1 MDGIKEAIGAVIDGI
16 GEVVGHAEAKP
27 GDYEVDGILYCCK
40 CNEPKQRWLDVSQ
53 IRGDN
58 GNPKML
64 VRVLCKCEKAESERR
79 KKEDEYQEELRAIEK
94 LKLNSLMDS
103 KLRNASLETFQQ
115 TPDNGKIYTI
125 ASRYVESFDEMYK
138 RSQGLLFWGT
148 VGTGKT
154 YTAACIANE
163 LMNRRQ
169 SVIMTSFVRI
179 LQDVQNPKTDESSY
193 IHRLNSVKL
202 LIIDDLGTERDTGY
216 AIEKV
221 YNIIDSRYLSGKPLI
236 LTTNLSLSE
245 MQDCTDV
252 RYKRV
257 YDRIFEM
264 CYPVKVS
271 GTSWRIGQAAQR
283 FDDMKNLLEG

>member
-1 MDGIKEAIGAVIDGI
+1 MGEMAEIAEKVFEQSRSVEA
-16 GEVVGHAEAKP
+16 EP
-27 GDYEVDGILYCCK
+27 GDYEVDGILHCGECRQ
-40 CNEPKQRWLDVSQ
+40 PKQRWIDMSR
-53 IRGDN
+53 IKGRSG
-58 GNPKML
+58 PSRIL
-64 VRVLCKCEKAESERR
+64 VRSLCKCELAENERR
-79 KKEDEYQEELRAIEK
+79 KKEEEYQEEIREIER
-94 LKLNSLMDS
+94 LKLNSLMES
-103 KLRNASLETFQQ
+103 RLQGANLGSFQRN
-115 TPDNGKIYTI
+115 PDNAELYKI
-125 ASRYVESFDEMYK
+125 ASRYVERFDDMYK
-138 RSQGLLFWGT
+138 RSQGILFWGS

-163 LMNRRQ
+163 LMNRRR

-179 LQDVQNPKTDESSY
+179 LQDIQNLRTDESSY

-236 LTTNLSLSE
+236 LTTNLSLAE
-245 MQDCTDV
+245 MQECTDV

-271 GTSWRIGQAAQR
+271 GTSWRIGQAADR
-283 FDDMKNLLEG
+283 FDEMKRILEG

>member
-1 MDGIKEAIGAVIDGI
+1 MGDTAEIVKKEFEQIRSV
-16 GEVVGHAEAKP
+16 EADP
-27 GDYEVDGILYCCK
+27 GDYEVDGILHCGKCK
-40 CNEPKQRWLDVSQ
+40 QPKQRWVDMSM
-53 IRGDN
+53 IKGRSGP
-58 GNPKML
+58 PKIL
-64 VRVLCKCEKAESERR
+64 VRSLCKCEVAENERR
-79 KKEDEYQEELRAIEK
+79 KKEDAYQEEIRAIER
-94 LKLNSLMDS
+94 LKLNSLIGS
-103 KLRNASLETFQQ
+103 RLRGANLGTFQR
-115 TPDNGKIYTI
+115 TPDNAELYKI
-125 ASRYVESFDEMYK
+125 ASRYVERFGDMYK
-138 RSQGLLFWGT
+138 QSQGLLFWGT

-154 YTAACIANE
+154 YAAACIANE
-163 LMNRRQ
+163 LMNRLQ

-179 LQDVQNPKTDESSY
+179 LQDIQNLNTNESSY

-236 LTTNLSLSE
+236 LTTNLSLAE
-245 MQDCTDV
+245 MQECTDV

-271 GTSWRIGQAAQR
+271 GTSWRIGQAADR
-283 FDDMKNLLEG
+283 FDEMKNLLEG

>member
-1 MDGIKEAIGAVIDGI
+1 MGDIKEIAEKALEETMQTEARPRDYEIDGI
-16 GEVVGHAEAKP
+16 LHCG
-27 GDYEVDGILYCCK
+27 K
-40 CNEPKQRWLDVSQ
+40 CREPKQRWIDLSKLQ
-53 IRGDN
+53 GRTGKPRI
-58 GNPKML
+58 L
-64 VRVLCKCEKAESERR
+64 VRSLCRCEKAERERR
-79 KKEDEYQEELRAIEK
+79 KKEEAYQEELRAIEN

-103 KLRNASLETFQQ
+103 RLRNASLASFQRI
-115 TPDNGKIYTI
+115 PDNEKIYKI
-125 ASRYVESFDEMYK
+125 AAWYVENFQDMYK
-138 RSQGLLFWGT
+138 QGQGFLFWGT

-163 LMNRRQ
+163 LMNRLQ

-179 LQDVQNPKTDESSY
+179 LQDVQNPKIDESSY

-221 YNIIDSRYLSGKPLI
+221 YNIIDRRSLSGKPLI
-236 LTTNLSLSE
+236 LTTNLSLEE
-245 MQDCTDV
+245 MLDCTDV

-271 GTSWRIGQAAQR
+271 GTSWRIRQAAQR

>member
-1 MDGIKEAIGAVIDGI
+1 MGEIKDIAEKAFD
-16 GEVVGHAEAKP
+16 ETRKAEAGP
-27 GDYEVDGILYCCK
+27 GDYEVDGILHCGKCK
-40 CNEPKQRWLDVSQ
+40 EPKQRWIDVSKLQ
-53 IRGDN
+53 GRTGEPRI
-58 GNPKML
+58 L
-64 VRVLCKCEKAESERR
+64 VRSLCSCEKAENERR
-79 KKEDEYQEELRAIEK
+79 RKEEAYQEELRAIEK

-103 KLRNASLETFQQ
+103 KLRSASLDTFQQ
-115 TPDNGKIYTI
+115 TPDNSKIYKI
-125 ASRYVESFDEMYK
+125 ASRYVESFDDMYK

-163 LMNRRQ
+163 LMNRLQ

-221 YNIIDSRYLSGKPLI
+221 YNIIDSRYRAKKPLI
-236 LTTNLSLSE
+236 LTTNLTMAE
-245 MQDCTDV
+245 MKEATDI
-252 RYKRV
+252 RYSRI
-257 YDRIFEM
+257 YDRIFEI
-264 CYPVKVS
+264 CYPI
-271 GTSWRIGQAAQR
+271 GFTGQSWRKGEAARR
-283 FDDMKNLLEG
+283 FDEMKQFLEG

>member
-1 MDGIKEAIGAVIDGI
+1 MGDIKEIAEKALDGI
-16 GEVVGHAEAKP
+16 GQVEAGP
-27 GDYEVDGILYCCK
+27 GDYVVDGILHCGTCK
-40 CNEPKQRWLDVSQ
+40 EPKQRWIDVSKLQ
-53 IRGDN
+53 GRTGEPRI
-58 GNPKML
+58 L
-64 VRVLCKCEKAESERR
+64 VRSLCSCEKAENERR
-79 KKEDEYQEELRAIEK
+79 RKEEAYQEELRAIEK

-103 KLRNASLETFQQ
+103 KLRSASLDTFQQ
-115 TPDNGKIYTI
+115 TPDNSKIYKI
-125 ASRYVESFDEMYK
+125 ASRYVESFDDMYK

-163 LMNRRQ
+163 LMNRLQ

-236 LTTNLSLSE
+236 LTTNLSLAE